1 MKTPAAFLA
10 LLLPAFALQAQQRLE
25 LSLRE
30 AQSYAMEN
38 NREIRSARIDVD
50 LADKKV
56 KETLAIGLP
65 QINASGSF
73 QHFLD
78 IPVTVL
84 PDFISP
90 TVLATLVETEL
101 LTADEANIGETR
113 YVNAQFG
120 TTYNVSA
127 GVTVNQLVFDG
138 SYIVGLQ
145 AAKAYKGFAELS
157 REEKEAQIRNNV
169 AEAYI
174 TAIIASENLRILS
187 GSRETIEKLLNDT
200 RALVTNGFA
209 EEIDADR
216 LQLQL
221 NGIDNQIRFAKNQV
235 GLAQELLRFMIGA
248 PDNTEIVLKDSAES
262 VLNESESAAL
272 QTAALEINSLPQ
284 FKTINAAVG
293 LQELLVKREKST
305 YLPQLSAF
313 FSHQQSALRNEFDF
327 FDQGGDWFPSTVWGL
342 NLNIPIFSSGM
353 KHYRVQQAALELE
366 KAQIGRETV
375 GEASKLEYNSAR
387 AEFLNALEQEQ
398 TSSESL
404 ALSEKIFSQTGI
416 KYREGLAGSFELSQ
430 AQSQFISSEAE
441 YIAALTYLLR
451 SKLRLQK
458 AINQF

>member
-1 MKTPAAFLA
+1 MKTPAALLA

-38 NREIRSARIDVD
+38 NREIRSAKIDVD
-50 LADKKV
+50 LADKQV

-73 QHFLD
+73 QHYLD

-101 LTADEANIGETR
+101 LTADEANIGEPR

-145 AAKAYKGFAELS
+145 AAKAYKGFADLS
-157 REEKEAQIRNNV
+157 REEKEAEIRNKV

-187 GSRETIEKLLNDT
+187 GSRETIEKLLSDT
-200 RALVTNGFA
+200 RALVANGFA

-235 GLAQELLRFMIGA
+235 GLSQELLRFMIGA

-293 LQELLVKREKST
+293 LQELLVKREKSA

-375 GEASKLEYNSAR
+375 GEASKIEYNSAR
-387 AEFLNALEQEQ
+387 TEFLNALLQEQ

-404 ALSEKIFSQTGI
+404 ALSEKILSQTGI

-430 AQSQFISSEAE
+430 AQSQFISTEAE

>member
-1 MKTPAAFLA
+1 MKTPVLLFA
-10 LLLPAFALQAQQRLE
+10 LLFPVIALQSQQRLE

-56 KETLAIGLP
+56 KETTAIGLP

-101 LTADEANIGETR
+101 LSADEATLGETR

-120 TTYNVSA
+120 TTYNASG
-127 GVTVNQLVFDG
+127 GVAVNQLVFDG

-157 REEKEAQIRNNV
+157 REEKEAEIRYSV
-169 AEAYI
+169 SEAYI

-187 GSRETIEKLLNDT
+187 GSRESVEKLLSDT
-200 RALVTNGFA
+200 RALVSNGFA

-221 NGIDNQIRFAKNQV
+221 NGIDNQIRFAKNQED
-235 GLAQELLRFMIGA
+235 LAQELLRFILGA
-248 PDNTEIVLKDSAES
+248 PGNTEIILTDNAAS
-262 VLNESESAAL
+262 VLNVSETAAL
-272 QTAALEINSLPQ
+272 ETATLEINSLPRY
-284 FKTINAAVG
+284 KTINAAVG
-293 LQELLVKREKST
+293 LQELVVKREKSA
-305 YLPQLSAF
+305 YLPQLNAF
-313 FSHQQSALRNEFDF
+313 FSHQQNALRNEFNF
-327 FDQGGDWFPSTVWGL
+327 FAQGGEWFPSTVWGL
-342 NLNIPIFSSGM
+342 SLNIPLFSSGM

-366 KAQIGRETV
+366 KAQLGKETV
-375 GEASKLEYNSAR
+375 AEAANLEYNAAR
-387 AEFLNALEQEQ
+387 TELLNAVEQEQ
-398 TSSESL
+398 TSEENL
-404 ALSEKIFSQTGI
+404 ALSKKIFSQTGI